1 MIKRTN
7 VYEKLDYERLGL
19 KDLVAEKTHSRS
31 GKLDSGH
38 TRMALGNTRMGGLRK
53 GSFGAGTRHTR
64 VIRVS
69 LDVVRVWCMSYAY
82 E

>member
-1 MIKRTN
+1 M
-7 VYEKLDYERLGL
+7 V
-19 KDLVAEKTHSRS
+19 
-31 GKLDSGH
+31 SGH
-38 TRMALGNTRMGGLRK
+38 TRMALGNTRMRWAGTRMALGNTRMEWLGS